1 MGRTWENR
9 LTTRKI
15 SAPPWIWAG
24 RAGSA
29 FTIGAALIL
38 ALFHDPSMRGLFVA
52 WTLSNALWLWYGLKI
67 NSGSLVS
74 AQVVFLVI
82 DVVGITHYWILGN
95 SVWLK
100 LFG

>member
-1 MGRTWENR
+1 MGRTWENC

-15 SAPPWIWAG
+15 SAPSWIWAG

-38 ALFHDPSMRGLFVA
+38 ALVHDPSMRGLFVA

-95 SVWLK
+95 SAWLK